1 MNLQD
6 LRDELTAR
14 ATDPD
19 DHTAD
24 LLPGVR
30 RKIRR
35 TKRRRI
41 ATAAGTVAAIAALVV
56 AVVPSAI
63 DTSQPDPADNVP
75 DNITKHGVTLDGA
88 MGPDRLETGTIGEP
102 GSSQLSIDWIPTT
115 HDVGVYAFCQAT
127 QVSTRYQVAI
137 NRQVAAY
144 GACSTSVDTGDEH
157 MLRSDDS
164 VWLNTPSGQPAT
176 FSVELVDDKGKPV
189 QDQAAQLALG
199 IYRAGEQK
207 RPGPPVRIPPA
218 APGDY
223 EKDGVRYRAQAGGDK
238 LISAQ
243 VADRGQ
249 GQVSLTFEAADGPM
263 VLHTFCTADNFGVN
277 SYYGLRI
284 TLNGV
289 VRNTGACWSET
300 IDAVQ
305 GPAGTLTDVAKAGE
319 QVVATATLVDQN
331 GRTVSMPEAR
341 IALGVYQKGAQR
353 QVADGVALD
362 ELTEYQGYSYRLAD
376 VQTLDAVAGKPL
388 QLATP
393 AGQPFLIAYGSSDLG
408 SSKATVKL
416 TGLSLETSND
426 TGGGVATVGEEARGA
441 GTVSVAVSAG
451 KATKGKLVA
460 ALYLPAG

>member
-30 RKIRR
+30 QKIRR
-35 TKRRRI
+35 TKQRRI
-41 ATAAGTVAAIAALVV
+41 ATAVGTVAAIAALAV
-56 AVVPSAI
+56 AVVPSVI
-63 DTSQPDPADNVP
+63 DTSTPDPAENVP
-75 DNITKHGVTLDGA
+75 ADITKNGVTLDGM

-102 GSSQLSIDWIPTT
+102 GSSELSIDWMPTT

-127 QVSTRYQVAI
+127 LSTRYQVTI

-144 GACSTSVDTGDEH
+144 GSCSTSVDTGDEH

-176 FSVELVDDKGKPV
+176 FSVELVDDTGKPI

-199 IYRAGEQK
+199 IYRVDEPA
-207 RPGPPVRIPPA
+207 RPGPPSRIPPA

-223 EKDGVRYRAQAGGDK
+223 EKDGVRYRAQVGGDT
-238 LISAQ
+238 LLAAQ

-249 GQVSLTFEAADGPM
+249 GQVSLTFKATGGPM
-263 VLHTFCTADNFGVN
+263 VLHTFCTADNFGLD

-289 VRNTGACWSET
+289 VRNTGACWSQT
-300 IDAVQ
+300 TDAVQ
-305 GPAGTLTDVAKAGE
+305 GPAGTLADVAKAGE

-331 GRTVSMPEAR
+331 GRAISMPEAR

-353 QVADGVALD
+353 QVADGVALQ
-362 ELTEYQGYSYRLAD
+362 ELAEYGGYTYRLAD
-376 VQTLDAVAGKPL
+376 VRTADAVAGKVL
-388 QLATP
+388 ELATP
-393 AGQPFLIAYGSSDLG
+393 EGKPFLIAYGSSDLG
-408 SSKATVKL
+408 STNATVKL
-416 TGLSLETSND
+416 SGLSLQTSNNS
-426 TGGGVATVGEEARGA
+426 GGVDTVGEAARGA
-441 GTVSVAVSAG
+441 GMASVTVSEG
-451 KATKGKLVA
+451 KAAKGKLIV
-460 ALYLPAG
+460 ALYLPT